1 VLTAGTGA
9 VAVMEA
15 NAREFADA
23 FAVGTRIASA
33 FAVDRVF
40 TKREEK

>member
-1 VLTAGTGA
+1 MLTAGTGA

-15 NAREFADA
+15 DAREFAD
-23 FAVGTRIASA
+23 A

-40 TKREEK
+40 TKRGEK